1 MEIGKEIKQ
10 SKFQNE
16 FHKASVNILFTAS
29 WLSVALT
36 KALRPFGVS
45 IQQFNIL
52 RILRG
57 QSPNPVSVKMLQER
71 MLDKMSN
78 ASRLVEKLRNKNL
91 VMRTEN
97 EKDRRQV
104 DVKISEKGL
113 EILSEIDKVMP
124 DIEKALFNIS
134 QNEANELNRLLDTLR
149 G

>member
-29 WLSVALT
+29 WLSVSLS

-45 IQQFNIL
+45 VQQFNIL

-91 VMRTEN
+91 VVRTEN

-104 DVKISEKGL
+104 DVKISEKGMGVL
-113 EILSEIDKVMP
+113 FEIDKIMP
-124 DIEKALFNIS
+124 GIERMLFHINE
-134 QNEANELNRLLDTLR
+134 NEAGELNRLLDTLR